1 MLKDARFAPQ
11 SSARIGGTLYMLII
25 AAGPLPRALGVLM
38 AIAGVSYLT
47 LSTARLLSPRLA
59 SMLFPSIL
67 VPALIGELSFAVWL
81 TVKGVNVARWQ
92 EQTGHP
98 TASL

>member
-1 MLKDARFAPQ
+1 MQP
-11 SSARIGGTLYMLII
+11 
-25 AAGPLPRALGVLM
+25 PLVRLNLPFVAFR
-38 AIAGVSYLT
+38 VS
-47 LSTARLLSPRLA
+47 
-59 SMLFPSIL
+59 FF

-92 EQTGHP
+92 EKAGHS